1 MFLRCTQRRKDGKVH
16 RYWSL
21 VENRR
26 VNGGRVVQRPLLYLG
41 EINDSQHAAW
51 RKTIEVFA
59 DGAPRPQTMALFPD
73 DGAVAVDDAAVVRLR
88 LADLRIERPRQWGAC
103 WLACTLYDQLDL
115 DRFWAPR
122 SCSVSLIKKH
132 LIPEPYIT

>member
-1 MFLRCTQRRKDGKVH
+1 
-16 RYWSL
+16 
-21 VENRR
+21 
-26 VNGGRVVQRPLLYLG
+26 
-41 EINDSQHAAW
+41 
-51 RKTIEVFA
+51 
-59 DGAPRPQTMALFPD
+59 
-73 DGAVAVDDAAVVRLR
+73 VRLR